1 MVTVN
6 PATVYLNNTNNAN
19 STEPYYIKNSVE
31 HTYAFSLTE
40 GETYMS
46 LALSLSLSLTHTHTH
61 IKTCTTIVQQ
71 LLVYWTAS
79 RCDTLKELCMTYR
92 VIQEERSIFR

>member
-46 LALSLSLSLTHTHTH
+46 LALSLSLTDTHTHTYQNMYH
-61 IKTCTTIVQQ
+61 NCAATFSVLDGFALWHAQGTVH
-71 LLVYWTAS
+71 
-79 RCDTLKELCMTYR
+79 D
-92 VIQEERSIFR
+92 IQGDSGGKVNI